1 VFIVLW
7 SLLVYCPVAH
17 WVWAEGGWLFDMGA
31 LDFAGGTVVHMTSG
45 FSALVCALILGKRL
59 KYPQEAP
66 IPHNLTITV
75 LGAGMLWFGWFGFN
89 AGSAL
94 AANQTAAL
102 AFMTTHLGAS
112 GGVLGWVIVEWI
124 HRKKPTA
131 LGVASGLVAGLVGIT
146 PAAGFVT
153 PSGAIVLGLIVGALC
168 YGAVVLKSRL
178 GYDDSLDAFGIH
190 GIGGLSGAILTGVF
204 ATKVANEAGS
214 GLLDGNAAQLTTQF
228 IAAGATAVYACV
240 VTAILLFGIKATI
253 GLRVAPQEEK
263 DGLDAT
269 QHGEE
274 GYNL

>member
-1 VFIVLW
+1 
-7 SLLVYCPVAH
+7 
-17 WVWAEGGWLFDMGA
+17 
-31 LDFAGGTVVHMTSG
+31 
-45 FSALVCALILGKRL
+45 
-59 KYPQEAP
+59 
-66 IPHNLTITV
+66 
-75 LGAGMLWFGWFGFN
+75 
-89 AGSAL
+89 
-94 AANQTAAL
+94 
-102 AFMTTHLGAS
+102 
-112 GGVLGWVIVEWI
+112 
-124 HRKKPTA
+124 
-131 LGVASGLVAGLVGIT
+131 
-146 PAAGFVT
+146 
-153 PSGAIVLGLIVGALC
+153 VGALC